1 MKTTSGISS
10 MLGRRAAS
18 CVVSLSL
25 APEGPMEYLTYE
37 LGHDLLGEDL
47 QLPLDDGQRGEAL
60 LDPPDQIAGIAGL
73 DHL

>member
-47 QLPLDDGQRGEAL
+47 QLPLHDWQR
-60 LDPPDQIAGIAGL
+60 
-73 DHL
+73 